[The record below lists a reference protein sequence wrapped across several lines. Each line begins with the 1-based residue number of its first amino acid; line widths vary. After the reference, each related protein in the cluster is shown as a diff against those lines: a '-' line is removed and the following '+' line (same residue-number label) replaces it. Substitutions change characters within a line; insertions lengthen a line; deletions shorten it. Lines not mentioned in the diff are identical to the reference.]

1 MECFDQ
7 YCNVENVA
15 RTIEQNIMEAI
26 ETFKKTSTQFFNE
39 VSSAAELW
47 SPLTPLVIG
56 YSFRLRTS
64 VVFCHQITEKKEVLL
79 KKVIGW
85 LTLYCNIIPTI

>member
-39 VSSAAELW
+39 VGS
-47 SPLTPLVIG
+47 TV
-56 YSFRLRTS
+56 
-64 VVFCHQITEKKEVLL
+64 KLL
-79 KKVIGW
+79 FLNFDHV
-85 LTLYCNIIPTI
+85 